1 MPHGSST
8 QTRGLLRLLLVRV
21 CEMPVTA
28 MARLLY
34 IQNSMRTSVLRFLA
48 IIVLSLHVM
57 PLGLP
62 FFCDTDR
69 RCEGQMPMSM
79 PSGPTIDQTS
89 NATDCASSVFCAVMG
104 TAALILSTPVSVGVS
119 DSYVVAFDV
128 STFAPADPQPPLSP
142 PPQA

>member
-1 MPHGSST
+1 MRHGPPAKA
-8 QTRGLLRLLLVRV
+8 RGLLRLLLVRV

-28 MARLLY
+28 MTRLLY
-34 IQNSMRTSVLRFLA
+34 IQNSMRTSILRFLA

-69 RCEGQMPMSM
+69 RCDGQMPMSM
-79 PSGPTIDQTS
+79 PSVPTIDQTS

>member
-1 MPHGSST
+1 MPNRSSA
-8 QTRGLLRLLLVRV
+8 QARGLLRLLLVRV
-21 CEMPVTA
+21 CEMPATA
-28 MARLLY
+28 MTRLLY
-34 IQNSMRTSVLRFLA
+34 IQGSMRTSVLRFLA
-48 IIVLSLHVM
+48 IIVLSLHVL

-69 RCEGQMPMSM
+69 RCDGQMPMSM

-89 NATDCASSVFCAVMG
+89 NATDCVGSLFCAVTG
-104 TAALILSTPVSVGVS
+104 AAALVFSTPLSVAVS